1 MAEYLIEGKLIKG
14 VGVNGNCISFAQRT
28 PEERRELG
36 KKGALSNNKRLA
48 KKKKNKRIAEQLSDI
63 LIRILTTKVKLP
75 GLKKM
80 LNSLGLDPEDDNY
93 YSAMIAAAIL
103 RDCKHGNTNNV
114 IRLIELMDKIEQKD
128 DESKD
133 KMEQLRQL
141 IESVK
146 DV

>member
-1 MAEYLIEGKLIKG
+1 MKYIVDGKVIEG
-14 VGVNGNCISFAQRT
+14 VGRNGNCLTFDKIS
-28 PEERRELG
+28 PERHREASI
-36 KKGALSNNKRLA
+36 KGAKASNKRQA
-48 KKKKNKRIAEQLSDI
+48 EQRKNKRIAEQLSDI
-63 LIRILTTKVKLP
+63 LIRILTTRVNLP

-80 LNSLGLDPEDDNY
+80 LNSLGLDPQDDNY
-93 YSAMIAAAIL
+93 YSAMVAAAIL

>member
-1 MAEYLIEGKLIKG
+1 MAEYLIDGKLIKG
-14 VGVNGNCISFAQRT
+14 VGVNGNCISFRQMSQEKHREIAEKGARAANKK
-28 PEERRELG
+28 RRE
-36 KKGALSNNKRLA
+36 
-48 KKKKNKRIAEQLSDI
+48 KKKNKRIAEQLSDI
-63 LIRILTTKVKLP
+63 LIRILTTKVNLP

-80 LNSLGLDPEDDNY
+80 LNSLGLDEQDDNY
-93 YSAMIAAAIL
+93 YSAMVAAAIL

-128 DESKD
+128 DENKD